1 MLKGTKINLNICFKN
16 KLYHGSN
23 SESKNASSEIIQKCP
38 IQCDQAKKKKNVCRI
53 AIINR
58 KIYQNFQ
65 TQNSKTKEFS
75 YPISEHLRFL
85 NYKILKPYFL
95 NLKF

>member
-38 IQCDQAKKKKNVCRI
+38 IQCDQAEKKKCMPNRYYKQKNPP
-53 AIINR
+53 
-58 KIYQNFQ
+58 NFQ
-65 TQNSKTKEFS
+65 TPKFSK
-75 YPISEHLRFL
+75 P
-85 NYKILKPYFL
+85 
-95 NLKF
+95 